1 MPSLGSTA
9 AGRKALRPIIRYLD
23 RHIER
28 VVRKSNADEVKE
40 LHSRLDTMSE
50 ELQEARV
57 SRYTL
62 ELLFGKEGR
71 PSPRMPTK
79 GSIDTLVKEVEAATG
94 ERNARPYVAAA
105 FRTLA
110 EVEMRGV
117 GRIAGGTPNILGK
130 LVTPQLLGPPNAD
143 VLEIGT
149 LYGLFSSAL
158 ARQFSR
164 SGQRCSL
171 TIVDP
176 LAEVQLQPGTDNPK
190 DPSGSPVSEAVV
202 RANLELAGVPP
213 ERVRLH
219 QGFSGDPAIRQ
230 AVSDRSYGVV
240 VVDGDHSAEGVRAD
254 LEWVEGIIA
263 PGGVVI
269 VDDYGDRTWPGVK
282 LAADEYL
289 TAETRL
295 ELVGAVSTSAF
306 LRAKA

>member
-1 MPSLGSTA
+1 MPSLSSA
-9 AGRKALRPIIRYLD
+9 AARKALRPIIEQLD
-23 RHIER
+23 RRIER
-28 VVRKSNADEVKE
+28 AIRKSNAAEVKE
-40 LHSRLDTMSE
+40 LRARLDAVSR

-79 GSIDTLVKEVEAATG
+79 GSIDTLVKQVEAATG
-94 ERNARPYVAAA
+94 ERNVRPHVAAA
-105 FRTLA
+105 FRTLV

-130 LVTPQLLGPPNAD
+130 LTTPLLLGPPNAD

-149 LYGLFSSAL
+149 LFGLFSSAL

-164 SGQRCSL
+164 TGQRCSL

-176 LAEVQLQPGTDNPK
+176 LADVQLQPGTDNPK

-202 RANLELAGVPP
+202 RANLELAGVPE

-219 QGFSGDPAIRQ
+219 RGFSGDPDIRA
-230 AVSDRSYGVV
+230 AVSDRAYGVV
-240 VVDGDHSAEGVRAD
+240 VVDGDHSAEGVRDD
-254 LEWVEGIIA
+254 LRWVEEIVA
-263 PGGVVI
+263 PGGVVV

-282 LAADEYL
+282 EATDEYL
-289 TAETRL
+289 TTDTRF
-295 ELVGAVSTSAF
+295 ELAGVVSTSAF
-306 LRAKA
+306 LRAKG